1 MTLEKLKQY
10 NGNNGQKAYIAYKGN
25 VYDVTKSPLWE
36 NGSHQGIH
44 EAGLDLTD
52 AMANAPHGDDVFA
65 NFDVV
70 DTLDD
75 EEDSEDADG
84 EKDKNKIDWVKWYR
98 KYHPHPMLV
107 HFPIALHLFAV
118 GLNIIF
124 LSNQESSFAT
134 AVFYS
139 FFLAT
144 IMGFFAMLSGIL
156 SWWINYQMT
165 FTQIFIIK
173 LLLSILTLLLGIM
186 GISIYLNN
194 PNVVYIST
202 LPSIVYHGIIF
213 FTGITVIILAHN
225 GGKLTWPDK
234 ESS

>member
-25 VYDVTKSPLWE
+25 IYDVTHSPLWQ
-36 NGSHQGIH
+36 NGMHQGMH
-44 EAGLDLTD
+44 QAGLDLTD
-52 AMANAPHGDDVFA
+52 AMQNAPHEADVFSG
-65 NFDVV
+65 FDIV
-70 DTLDD
+70 DTLEEEDED
-75 EEDSEDADG
+75 EESDTDT
-84 EKDKNKIDWVKWYR
+84 IDWGKWYR

-124 LSNQESSFAT
+124 LFNQDTSFAT
-134 AVFYS
+134 AAFYS
-139 FFLAT
+139 FFLAI

-156 SWWINYQMT
+156 SWKINYKMA

-173 LLLSILTLLLGIM
+173 LSLSILTFLLGIV
-186 GISIYLNN
+186 GIGIYLNN
-194 PNVVYIST
+194 PSVIYLST

-213 FTGITVIILAHN
+213 ITGITVIILAHN